1 MKKFLSA
8 LCSVMLIV
16 SLLPSSVF
24 AQEVRATPSDHGSV
38 TVGGYTYYFS
48 TYVQTL
54 NGWATGSSSGPEV
67 MNITLYG
74 ITQSGIW
81 VENRGSGQGSL
92 RVDVYPPNFG
102 DNMPPENFLDYTRAY
117 CNANKRAVSLTAEP

>member
-1 MKKFLSA
+1 MKKFLST

-54 NGWATGSSSGPEV
+54 NGWATGSSSGPED
-67 MNITLYG
+67 MNIKLCGYTFNGMY
-74 ITQSGIW
+74 
-81 VENRGSGQGSL
+81 VENNTTGYGYV
-92 RVDVYPPNFG
+92 RVDVYPPYIG
-102 DNMPPENFLDYTRAY
+102 DDTPPENFLDYTRAY
-117 CNANKRAVSLTAEP
+117 CNAGGRAMTLVAEP